1 MQKVVK
7 FGGSSLAD
15 ANQFQKVKNI
25 IQADS
30 SRRIVVVSALGKRN
44 KSDHKITDL
53 LFLTG
58 AHLKYGVDAKSVFDI
73 VKERYFEVKTDLNL
87 SIDLEKEFTIEEVKE
102 ALKEQ
107 KGIILYDDPKNHIY
121 PNSIVAKDNDA
132 VYVGRIRK
140 DLSCKNGLLL
150 YCVADNIR
158 KGAAANAVQ
167 IALALDIEK
176 CKK

>member
-58 AHLKYGVDAKSVFDI
+58 AHLKYGVDAKSVFNI
-73 VKERYFEVKTDLNL
+73 VKERYFEVKKDLNL
-87 SIDLEKEFTIEEVKE
+87 SIDLEKEFEIKTDHTLGEELNDMCNLGEGIWERGIETGISQGLQTGITEKTKIIIKNMLSRGMSDDDIR
-102 ALKEQ
+102 ALAECEQ
-107 KGIILYDDPKNHIY
+107 ELI
-121 PNSIVAKDNDA
+121 DA
-132 VYVGRIRK
+132 VRNR
-140 DLSCKNGLLL
+140 LS
-150 YCVADNIR
+150 
-158 KGAAANAVQ
+158 Q
-167 IALALDIEK
+167 
-176 CKK
+176 